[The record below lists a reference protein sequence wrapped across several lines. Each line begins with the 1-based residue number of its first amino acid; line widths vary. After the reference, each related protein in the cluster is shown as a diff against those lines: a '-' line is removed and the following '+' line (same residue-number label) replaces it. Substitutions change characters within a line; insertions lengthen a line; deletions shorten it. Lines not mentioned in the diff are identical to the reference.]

1 MGMVS
6 KKMGE
11 EEIKTMFSQF
21 GPIEDCTVLRDD
33 NGVSRGGRRLE
44 LATFFIIPEKVPT
57 RAFSWLKGHKGCPR
71 RGLYRDCEILANL
84 RLKLRKI

>member
-33 NGVSRGGRRLE
+33 NGVSRGGRDHSFRFYE
-44 LATFFIIPEKVPT
+44 ASIEGWQGFHNHGEGPF
-57 RAFSWLKGHKGCPR
+57 
-71 RGLYRDCEILANL
+71 
-84 RLKLRKI
+84 

>member
-1 MGMVS
+1 MVS

-33 NGVSRGGRRLE
+33 NGISRGDHSFKFYEASNEGWRRFHNHGGG
-44 LATFFIIPEKVPT
+44 TYF
-57 RAFSWLKGHKGCPR
+57 
-71 RGLYRDCEILANL
+71 Y
-84 RLKLRKI
+84 

>member
-44 LATFFIIPEKVPT
+44 LATFFTITEKAPT
-57 RAFSWLKGHKGCPR
+57 KPPSSS
-71 RGLYRDCEILANL
+71 
-84 RLKLRKI
+84 